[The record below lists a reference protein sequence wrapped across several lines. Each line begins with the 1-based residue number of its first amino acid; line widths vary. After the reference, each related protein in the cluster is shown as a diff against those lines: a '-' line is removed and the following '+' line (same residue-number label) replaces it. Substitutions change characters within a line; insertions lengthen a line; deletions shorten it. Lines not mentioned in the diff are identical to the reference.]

1 MALPFIAPNE
11 LQGRTAIIYGGM
23 PLVNMTNFGTPS
35 AVTSTTGKM
44 MGFGA
49 ATTGNAVYTPQ
60 YSTRLRMVWQ
70 GSAAFSGVAAPGTIL
85 ASYGTGT
92 APAYAA
98 TVTGTQVGLG
108 MSTTI
113 VAAVE
118 ATGLPF
124 YIETFATGLTV
135 GTQYWFDLDVLT
147 STGSITL
154 TNVTLIIQ
162 EV

>member
-1 MALPFIAPNE
+1 MALRFYAPNE
-11 LQGRTAIIYGGM
+11 LPGQLATTIGGM

-35 AVTSTTGKM
+35 AVTSTSGKM

-60 YSTRLRMVWQ
+60 FSTRLRVVWQ

-85 ASYGTGT
+85 TSYGTGT
-92 APAYAA
+92 APAYGAA
-98 TVTGTQVGLG
+98 VTGTQVGLG

-124 YIETFATGLTV
+124 YTETFITGLTI
-135 GTQYWFDLDVLT
+135 GTSYWFDLDVLT

-154 TNVTLIIQ
+154 TNVTLLIQ

>member
-1 MALPFIAPNE
+1 
-11 LQGRTAIIYGGM
+11 
-23 PLVNMTNFGTPS
+23 
-35 AVTSTTGKM
+35 
-44 MGFGA
+44 
-49 ATTGNAVYTPQ
+49 
-60 YSTRLRMVWQ
+60 
-70 GSAAFSGVAAPGTIL
+70 
-85 ASYGTGT
+85 
-92 APAYAA
+92 
-98 TVTGTQVGLG
+98 